1 MGFFGQ
7 AQRSRLTARARMMS
21 SYARELEGADQSW
34 HCALDSWTLLRRVTP
49 AREAVCLCKA
59 PFQFEGLHYSGIVVP
74 RFIYAFR
81 DGPHTRGARRKGS
94 HQFARIGMITQPFS
108 MIGPRLGSAGFG
120 HDVIDQLIGVR
131 RDDCESA
138 YPLARSSVFP
148 VLPNAAETKR
158 PTILHGDCVRLFGFL
173 PLDCH
178 PFEEP
183 VHRNDA
189 LPTPMQ
195 APVRHGS
202 SPPDATGICPP
213 ASANS
218 CRRLSLT
225 RRVFNSLIP
234 CSQTPPANEP
244 A

>member
-1 MGFFGQ
+1 VQ
-7 AQRSRLTARARMMS
+7 S
-21 SYARELEGADQSW
+21 SLPIRGAP
-34 HCALDSWTLLRRVTP
+34 L
-49 AREAVCLCKA
+49 
-59 PFQFEGLHYSGIVVP
+59 
-74 RFIYAFR
+74 FR
-81 DGPHTRGARRKGS
+81 DRCSPVYLRVSRRATYAWGPS
-94 HQFARIGMITQPFS
+94 ERIASIRADRNDHSAIPHDRTA
-108 MIGPRLGSAGFG
+108 LGSAGFG